1 MDSSLEIFDK
11 EDFLLY
17 TSNFLETGIKQG
29 FKFIHRKD
37 IVIESDCN
45 SLCMTV
51 SMLNYGLI
59 GKDLKKLNMLEK
71 LYLFFLSYLQTRDY
85 NIKDSDRLDFEHA
98 LRKADMIFLFTN
110 KRSFRKQSKKMIY
123 KIVVEQDN
131 TKRMLKSLKKEDKC

>member
-98 LRKADMIFLFTN
+98 LRKADILIHQQ

>member
-1 MDSSLEIFDK
+1 MLFRS
-11 EDFLLY
+11 
-17 TSNFLETGIKQG
+17 KQG

-71 LYLFFLSYLQTRDY
+71 LYLFFISYLQTRDY
-85 NIKDSDRLDFEHA
+85 NIKDSDRLDFEYA
-98 LRKADMIFLFTN
+98 LRKADILIHQQKKKFQEAVEKDGIDHRRAKQYKKNVEKFE
-110 KRSFRKQSKKMIY
+110 KRKQMLIDNNDINILIKKIFFY
-123 KIVVEQDN
+123 GVRK
-131 TKRMLKSLKKEDKC
+131 